1 MNIISKLKEKL
12 RDKRGVGDLIGV
24 ASVIIAVVI
33 VCIIGVYIAS
43 TIYDAT
49 ELSTTSPFQTA
60 MQGAINIMNSTFPLI
75 VVVIVG
81 AIAGVVMMYIVGGF
95 GGKR

>member
-1 MNIISKLKEKL
+1 MRIGKILSKLREK
-12 RDKRGVGDLIGV
+12 KGMGDLIGL
-24 ASVIIAVVI
+24 ASAIISTVI